1 MFSWFLRVAALL
13 AVSLRFAVAAAEPD
27 PLFAQASAAFARGD
41 YSSALDLFTA
51 VRAGGADGPAVPY
64 NIGVCQFKLGRYG
77 DAEREFASLA
87 VRFPSMAG
95 IAAYNRGLALLE
107 LDRKDDART
116 AFSTARASGD
126 DKISA
131 LAAARLAEL
140 GEQPS
145 TAAAGAVWTG
155 LFDASL
161 GHDDNVAL
169 VDELALPAGRSGDSS
184 LTEVLAFATR
194 SAGAAVPLRVDL
206 SAYAVRY
213 PDAGE
218 FDQASLAVGAAFE
231 RRSGPWRLE
240 IGPHYDRGT
249 LGGADFEAEL
259 GFGARAQRAVGE
271 GARLA
276 VALTFDDVSALESQF
291 DFLEGSQWRLGV
303 SWLPRAEGFRASY
316 DIERN
321 DRATPG
327 ASPDRQR
334 AAVGYRWRLRGDW
347 QLDGVVSY
355 RVSSYDVA
363 VGSRERLEELRV
375 GASRELA
382 RGWRFAAD
390 YRRSDNDAD
399 IPVYSYTGNRV
410 AATIGK
416 TF

>member
-1 MFSWFLRVAALL
+1 MFSCLLRVAALL
-13 AVSLRFAVAAAEPD
+13 AISLPFAVSAADPD
-27 PLFAQASAAFARGD
+27 PLFAQASAAFARGE
-41 YSSALDLFTA
+41 YASALELFEAARTA
-51 VRAGGADGPAVPY
+51 GADGPSVPY
-64 NIGVCQFKLGRYG
+64 NIGVCQYKLGLYA

-87 VRFPSMAG
+87 ERFPSMAG

-107 LDRKDDART
+107 LDRRDDART
-116 AFSTARASGD
+116 AFSAALDGGD

-140 GEQPS
+140 GVARP
-145 TAAAGAVWTG
+145 APRAGASWTG

-169 VDELALPAGRSGDSS
+169 VDELTLPAGRSGDSS
-184 LTEVLAFATR
+184 LLEVLAFATR
-194 SAGAAVPLRVDL
+194 SAGAAVPLRLDL
-206 SAYAVRY
+206 SAYAVQY

-218 FDQASLAVGAAFE
+218 FDQTSLAVGAAFE

-240 IGPHYDRGT
+240 IGPHYDRST

-259 GFGARAQRAVGE
+259 GIGARAQRPMGE
-271 GARLA
+271 RSRLMFALA
-276 VALTFDDVSALESQF
+276 VDDVSALDSQF

-303 SWLPRAEGFRASY
+303 SLLPRVEGVRASF
-316 DIERN
+316 DLEHN
-321 DRATPG
+321 DRVTPG

-334 AAVGYRWRLRGDW
+334 AAVGYRWRLPGGW
-347 QLDGVVSY
+347 QLDGVLSY

-363 VGSRERLEELRV
+363 AGNRERLEELRV

-382 RGWRFAAD
+382 RGWRLAAD
-390 YRRSDNDAD
+390 YRYSDNNAD
-399 IPVYSYTGNRV
+399 IAAYSYTGNRL